1 MPTQRPNILLII
13 PHDLGDTLGCYGH
26 KTVVSPNLD
35 RMAAEGVQFTNAFT
49 PCPECT
55 SSRSGL
61 YSGYYPHQNGLMGLA
76 NFGWRLN
83 KHTPHLAQRLQDA
96 GYATHLFGVQHEH
109 HGAMSEMGYQH
120 VTGGRNVEP
129 IIDDL
134 ISFLQS
140 DDASSET
147 PWFASCGFFDVHRH
161 WEEPTTFDPENVG
174 VPDYLPDRPAVRA
187 DLAMF
192 YQNIKTMDENI
203 GRLMAAIKADPR
215 LENTLVIFTTD
226 HGAPFPG
233 AKASL
238 YDPGVRVPFI
248 FWNLPALTTAR
259 VSDELISNLDFAPTM
274 LELAGVTP
282 PQDMPGQSFLQSIC
296 GGVATERDEVGGGL
310 FYDVAYDPMHYI
322 RTRDWKYIR
331 SFAVDPEEARGAQ
344 TVSSFRAGRW
354 IRCDDFDVLGSAT
367 WQDMETEQPLPPKEE
382 LYDLR
387 VDPVERNNRADDPA
401 ATLALA
407 DMRDRLQKMMAAT
420 DSPLQN
426 DGHVAPP
433 PEQVAVFDD
442 YKPGGERF
450 NNMLKTRGII

>member
-76 NFGWRLN
+76 NFGWLLN
-83 KHTPHLAQRLQDA
+83 KHTPHLAQRLQNA

-161 WEEPTTFDPENVG
+161 WEEPTTFDPENIG

-187 DLAMF
+187 NLAMF

-203 GRLMAAIKADPR
+203 GRLMAAIRADPR

-238 YDPGVRVPFI
+238 YDPGVLSR
-248 FWNLPALTTAR
+248 
-259 VSDELISNLDFAPTM
+259 E
-274 LELAGVTP
+274 E
-282 PQDMPGQSFLQSIC
+282 GQ
-296 GGVATERDEVGGGL
+296 T
-310 FYDVAYDPMHYI
+310 
-322 RTRDWKYIR
+322 
-331 SFAVDPEEARGAQ
+331 
-344 TVSSFRAGRW
+344 
-354 IRCDDFDVLGSAT
+354 
-367 WQDMETEQPLPPKEE
+367 
-382 LYDLR
+382 
-387 VDPVERNNRADDPA
+387 
-401 ATLALA
+401 
-407 DMRDRLQKMMAAT
+407 
-420 DSPLQN
+420 SP
-426 DGHVAPP
+426 
-433 PEQVAVFDD
+433 
-442 YKPGGERF
+442 R
-450 NNMLKTRGII
+450 